1 MTYTE
6 LKTDIEK
13 VKEWLEEMGDI
24 GSVEV
29 HCMNDQLSL
38 MEETLERMLPE

>member
-6 LKTDIEK
+6 LKADIEK

-24 GSVEV
+24 DSVEV